1 MFQKTPVLYKQEQK
15 RYNKRTMDMLNAL
28 RDNLISFFSGLQPEF
43 RIGDLLAWPLLS
55 DPLAT
60 LLPCVTWAVRLLL
73 PFLALLVMLRCG
85 KSLLK
90 GKNEPETWAYLRL
103 SPEIRLP
110 VQHWENIIGRG
121 SRSDLLLNLPTIS
134 RAHAALVRDREGEW
148 TVIDIANRNNLLVN
162 GRPLPGRAVVK
173 EGDHLGI
180 AGVDM
185 VLNGIS
191 AEEAERQMGSRTVP
205 GRVIRPGRTLT
216 LLTLF
221 MLLLASQL
229 ALAKG
234 GEHALAILASFGWLL
249 LLMWLLWTFSLGL
262 RRRGYEV
269 ETLGFFLSGLGLAV
283 IASGTPGALF
293 KQTVALTLGLALFLA
308 LCWIL
313 RDLQR
318 VKALRWPMA
327 GAALGMMGYVLLF
340 GETIFGA
347 RNWVEIAGFSFQPSE
362 LVKVA
367 FIFAGAAT
375 LDRLQARRNLYS
387 FIALSAA
394 LVGALAL
401 MNDFGTAVIFFVV
414 FLIVAYLR
422 SGDLATIA
430 LAVGGAALAGILAV
444 SIRPY
449 IADRFAAW
457 GHVWEY
463 VATSGY
469 QQTRTMSALASG
481 GFFGLGGGQGW
492 LKWVAAADTDLV
504 FGFVA
509 EEWGLIVALAAVSA
523 LVIAALSAVKSA
535 HNARSAYYVIA
546 ACGAAGLMLFQMLLN
561 VCGSLDLL
569 PLTGVTFPFV
579 SNGGSS
585 LIASWGLLAFL
596 KAADTR
602 QNASFAIRLPR
613 KRRKREQP
621 LGVEENPVPPVDEEA
636 AGSCANCGG
645 PYAAAARR

>member
-1 MFQKTPVLYKQEQK
+1 
-15 RYNKRTMDMLNAL
+15 MDMLKSFV
-28 RDNLISFFSGLQPEF
+28 DHFISFLSGLQLDV
-43 RIGDLLAWPLLS
+43 RIGDMLTWPLLS
-55 DPLAT
+55 DPLAA
-60 LLPCVTWAVRLLL
+60 LLPYVTWPVRLALPLL
-73 PFLALLVMLRCG
+73 AALVMFRCG

-90 GKNEPETWAYLRL
+90 GKNEPETWGYLRL

-121 SRSDLLLNLPTIS
+121 PRSDILLNLPTVS
-134 RAHAALVRDREGEW
+134 RTHAALVRDREGEW
-148 TVIDIANRNNLLVN
+148 TVIDIANKNNILVN
-162 GRPLPGRAVVK
+162 GNPLQGRAVVK
-173 EGDHLGI
+173 EGDHIGI
-180 AGVDM
+180 CGVDM
-185 VLNGIS
+185 VLSGIS
-191 AEEAERQMGSRTVP
+191 AEEAERQMAARTVP
-205 GRVIRPGRTLT
+205 GRIIRPGRTLM

-221 MLLLASQL
+221 ILLLMGQL
-229 ALAKG
+229 ILAKG
-234 GEHALAILASFGWLL
+234 GSHALVILASFGWLL
-249 LLMWLLWTFSLGL
+249 LLMWLLWSFSLGL

-269 ETLGFFLSGLGLAV
+269 ETLGFFLSSLGLAV
-283 IASGTPGALF
+283 IASGSPGALF
-293 KQTVALTLGLALFLA
+293 KQALALTLGLALFMA
-308 LCWIL
+308 LGWIL
-313 RDLQR
+313 RDLRR
-318 VKALRWPMA
+318 VKALRWPLA
-327 GAALGMMGYVLLF
+327 GAALAMMGYVLLF

-347 RNWVEIAGFSFQPSE
+347 RNWVQIAGFSFQPSE

-401 MNDFGTAVIFFVV
+401 MSDFGTAVIFFVV
-414 FLIVAYLR
+414 FLIIAYLR

-430 LAVGGAALAGILAV
+430 LSVGGAALAGIIAV

-463 VATSGY
+463 VSTTGY

-509 EEWGLIVALAAVSA
+509 EEWGLIIAVAAVGA
-523 LVIAALSAVKSA
+523 LVVAALSAVKSA
-535 HNARSAYYVIA
+535 QNARSAYYVIA

-585 LIASWGLLAFL
+585 MIASWGLLSFL

-602 QNASFAIRLPR
+602 QNASFAITLP
-613 KRRKREQP
+613 KRRKRRRLAQDFGET
-621 LGVEENPVPPVDEEA
+621 GSPVVGEA
-636 AGSCANCGG
+636 ALRFRSPARPTLRQSCQTVNRG
-645 PYAAAARR
+645 PACQSKGPAQGA

>member
-1 MFQKTPVLYKQEQK
+1 
-15 RYNKRTMDMLNAL
+15 MDMLNTL
-28 RDNLISFFSGLQPEF
+28 LDNLAAFLSGLRPENG
-43 RIGDLLAWPLLS
+43 IGDILAWPLLA
-55 DPLAT
+55 DPRAA
-60 LLPCVTWAVRLLL
+60 LLPFVIWAVRLLL
-73 PFLALLVMLRCG
+73 PLLAVLVVVRCG
-85 KSLLK
+85 KSLLQ
-90 GKNEPETWAYLRL
+90 GKTEPEIWAYLRL

-121 SRSDLLLNLPTIS
+121 PRSDILLNLPVIS
-134 RAHAALVRDREGEW
+134 RTQAALMRDREGEW
-148 TVIDIANRNNLLVN
+148 TVIDIAAKGNILVN
-162 GRPLPGRAVVK
+162 GNPLQERAVLK
-173 EGDHLGI
+173 DGDHLGI

-185 VLNGIS
+185 VLNEIS
-191 AEEAERQMGSRTVP
+191 PEEAERQMAARTVP
-205 GRVIRPGRTLT
+205 GRVIRPGRTLG

-221 MLLLASQL
+221 SVLLAGEL

-234 GEHALAILASFGWLL
+234 AEHALAIAAAFGWLL
-249 LLMWLLWTFSLGL
+249 LLMWLLWSFSLGL

-269 ETLGFFLSGLGLAV
+269 ETLGFFLSSLGLAV
-283 IASGTPGALF
+283 IASAAPAALF
-293 KQTVALTLGLALFLA
+293 KQTMALSLGLALFMILG
-308 LCWIL
+308 WIL

-327 GAALGMMGYVLLF
+327 GLALAMMAYVLLF
-340 GETIFGA
+340 GQTIFGA
-347 RNWVEIAGFSFQPSE
+347 KNWVEIAGFSFQPSE

-401 MNDFGTAVIFFVV
+401 MSDFGTAVIFFVV

-422 SGDLATIA
+422 SGDLATMA
-430 LAVGGAALAGILAV
+430 LAVGGAALAGIIAV

-457 GHVWEY
+457 GHVWDF
-463 VATSGY
+463 VSTSGY

-504 FGFVA
+504 FGFVV
-509 EEWGLIVALAAVSA
+509 EEWGLIVALSAMAA

-535 HNARSAYYVIA
+535 QGARSAYYVIA

-561 VCGSLDLL
+561 FGGSLDLL

-602 QNASFAIRLPR
+602 QNASFAIRLPSVR
-613 KRRKREQP
+613 KRRAKGAKKDSGRQAPLEAGAQAGQP
-621 LGVEENPVPPVDEEA
+621 LN
-636 AGSCANCGG
+636 
-645 PYAAAARR
+645 